1 VKYLVTGGGGLIGS
15 FLLPAIEANG
25 DEVVDFDVR
34 LGHDVM
40 SEVHIEYVLR
50 MENPD
55 VVIHLAAQSGVETSR
70 DNAFH
75 SLNLNVVGT
84 MNVLE
89 ACRIRGIKNVVV
101 ASSNHVYGD
110 QKEWP
115 VTEDAPMN
123 QLDTYSASKICADVL
138 TRAYAHNYDLNAV
151 AVRLTN
157 TFGPGDIHED
167 HIIPGTIQSILRGE
181 APVIRSE
188 GQIRKSYLYGTDAAD
203 AFITIAQHC
212 EELKGQA
219 VNVVGCNPIASLNLV
234 ESILALTHSDLRPV
248 ILGEPNDQNH
258 ENMSAAKMAAL
269 GWKPKVGLYQG
280 IEKTYTWFRKQVTQE
295 VAV

>member
-1 VKYLVTGGGGLIGS
+1 VKYLVTGGSGLIGN
-15 FLLPAIEANG
+15 FLIPKIEENG
-25 DEVVDFDVR
+25 DQVVDFDIR
-34 LGHDVM
+34 LGRDIM
-40 SEVHIEYVLR
+40 SEVQVKSVFRLEK
-50 MENPD
+50 PD

-70 DNAFH
+70 DNVFN
-75 SLNLNVVGT
+75 SLNLNIVGT

-89 ACRIRGIKNVVV
+89 ACRTEGIADVVV

-138 TRAYAHNYDLNAV
+138 TRAYAHNYGLNTV

-157 TFGPGDIHED
+157 TFGPGDVHDD
-167 HIIPGTIQSILRGE
+167 HIIPGTIKSILRNE
-181 APVIRSE
+181 APIIRSE

-203 AFITIAQHC
+203 AFITIARNTSI
-212 EELKGQA
+212 LKGQA
-219 VNVVGCNPIASLNLV
+219 VNVVGCDPISSLKLV
-234 ESILALTHSDLRPV
+234 ESILALTHSDLRPN
-248 ILGEPNDQNH
+248 ILGQPNDQNH
-258 ENMSAAKMAAL
+258 ENMSRAKMASL
-269 GWKPKVGLYQG
+269 GWKPKISLYEG
-280 IEKTYTWFRKQVTQE
+280 IEKTYTWFRKQVAQE

>member
-1 VKYLVTGGGGLIGS
+1 MKYLVTGGSGLIGS

-25 DEVVDFDVR
+25 DEYRNFDMFSA
-34 LGHDVM
+34 DVLQLDQ
-40 SEVHIEYVLR
+40 IEDAVY
-50 MENPD
+50 EYCPD
-55 VVIHLAAQSGVETSR
+55 MVIHLAAQSGVEASR
-70 DNAFH
+70 QNRFASFD
-75 SLNLNVVGT
+75 LNVRGVL
-84 MNVLE
+84 NVLE
-89 ACRIRGIKNVVV
+89 ACLKHGTKNVVV

-269 GWKPKVGLYQG
+269 GWKPKVGLYEG
-280 IEKTYTWFRKQVTQE
+280 IEKTYTWFRKQVAQE